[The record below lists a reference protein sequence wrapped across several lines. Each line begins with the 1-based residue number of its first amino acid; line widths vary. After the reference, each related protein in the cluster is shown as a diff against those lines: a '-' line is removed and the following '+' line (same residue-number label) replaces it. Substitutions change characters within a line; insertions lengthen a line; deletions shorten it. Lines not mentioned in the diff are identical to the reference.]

1 MLERIRE
8 LYWAKPFQPF
18 TIHLADGRA
27 VPVSHPELLA
37 ISNSGKT
44 MTVYQLDDSLSIIN
58 LSMITDILVKPEPA
72 TSKN

>member
-1 MLERIRE
+1 MLQRIRE

-27 VPVSHPELLA
+27 VQVSHPELLA

-44 MTVYQLDDSLSIIN
+44 ITVYQLDDSMSIIN
-58 LSMITDILVKPEPA
+58 LSMITDIIVPEPA
-72 TSKN
+72 ASKN